1 MTLVTVLTEEA
12 RAVVG
17 VRGGFVV
24 DVVDVDVVLLL
35 VLVVVAL
42 ARDL

>member
-24 DVVDVDVVLLL
+24 DVDDVLLL